1 MDSFNGIA
9 VFIQAVEAGS
19 FIRAAQRLHLS
30 RSAVGKSIARLEERL
45 GVRLFLR
52 NTRSQS
58 LTEEGRAY
66 YQRCLRA
73 LEELESGQALV
84 AEGRCEPTGR
94 VHISS
99 PVLFGRM
106 CVAPVLVE
114 LARRWPQLD
123 ITASFTD
130 RRVDLVEE
138 GVDLVLRSGPLPDTS
153 HLVARKMGVQ
163 TMMLCA
169 SPQYLADHGRPRHFS
184 DLARHHAILY
194 GKAVGWPIRDEEGK
208 VRMAPVTSRLHFDDL
223 EAIAAATVA
232 GAGLAHLPCWLI
244 SAHVKAGRLVKLMPE
259 ESFATIDMHLALV
272 TDAPLALADTHRDR
286 CPGCRVA
293 PFAGC
298 GCAQI
303 RAEPGG
309 RSQARRRR
317 CVMPCCAPGRL
328 SSQPCQKRRMAAS
341 NWGR

>member
-259 ESFATIDMHLALV
+259 ESFATIDMHLAWSPTRHL
-272 TDAPLALADTHRDR
+272 PLRIRTVIDALAAALPPLLGVGVPRS
-286 CPGCRVA
+286 
-293 PFAGC
+293 
-298 GCAQI
+298 
-303 RAEPGG
+303 G
-309 RSQARRRR
+309 RSPGAVVRRD
-317 CVMPCCAPGRL
+317 G
-328 SSQPCQKRRMAAS
+328 AAA
-341 NWGR
+341 